1 MSADC
6 VDPSPPFRLQLDYGP
21 QSTQRIQRDGERVRL
36 RSEGI
41 ATQRLGDEAVLL
53 DLRSSEYLSV
63 SGVGVDIIELLD
75 TDRTEGELVEALL
88 TRYDVDVQ
96 TLREDIASFLQAL
109 RDAGL
114 LE

>member
-1 MSADC
+1 
-6 VDPSPPFRLQLDYGP
+6 
-21 QSTQRIQRDGERVRL
+21 
-36 RSEGI
+36 
-41 ATQRLGDEAVLL
+41 L

>member
-1 MSADC
+1 
-6 VDPSPPFRLQLDYGP
+6 
-21 QSTQRIQRDGERVRL
+21 VRL
-36 RSEGI
+36 RAEGI
-41 ATQRLGDEAVLL
+41 ATQTLGDEAVLL

-109 RDAGL
+109 RDAGIL
-114 LE
+114 Q

>member
-1 MSADC
+1 
-6 VDPSPPFRLQLDYGP
+6 
-21 QSTQRIQRDGERVRL
+21 
-36 RSEGI
+36 
-41 ATQRLGDEAVLL
+41 L

-75 TDRTEGELVEALL
+75 TDRSEGELVEALL

>member
-1 MSADC
+1 M
-6 VDPSPPFRLQLDYGP
+6 
-21 QSTQRIQRDGERVRL
+21 RL
-36 RSEGI
+36 RAEGI
-41 ATQRLGDEAVLL
+41 ATQTLGDEAVLL

-109 RDAGL
+109 RDAGIL
-114 LE
+114 Q